1 MVASMVD
8 YEAIKNKLEVAQMQM
23 LQARVERDHYREKS
37 LELKTKLLQ
46 ESEVSL

>member
-1 MVASMVD
+1 MID
-8 YEAIKNKLEVAQMQM
+8 YEAVKNKWEVAQMQM
-23 LQARVERDHYREKS
+23 CQARAERDYYREKS